1 MNLPTQLRIACL
13 TLALASVLAMRA
25 DASLQ
30 VGLDLDDSKDEWA
43 LALADE
49 LSSQVNTTTTSSS
62 SSSGP
67 EERPEPQVEIRAKL
81 SHSNLPASSTSG
93 SGNVGPDGGGAEA
106 PAVGSVVSSTAGQTL
121 TRRVYDRG
129 QWIPD
134 EPIFFLLKVP
144 RLQTA

>member
-1 MNLPTQLRIACL
+1 MNLPTQLRIAFI
-13 TLALASVLAMRA
+13 TLAFASCIAMRA

-30 VGLDLDDSKDEWA
+30 VDLDLDDNKDEWA

-67 EERPEPQVEIRAKL
+67 EERPEPQEEIRAKL
-81 SHSNLPASSTSG
+81 SHSNLPASSTTG

>member
-1 MNLPTQLRIACL
+1 MNLPTQLRIAFI
-13 TLALASVLAMRA
+13 TLAFASCIAMRA

-30 VGLDLDDSKDEWA
+30 VDLDLDDNKDEWA

-67 EERPEPQVEIRAKL
+67 EERPEPQEEIRAKL